1 MALIGATVT
10 FSQRE
15 MVSVVLCSLW
25 YISIS
30 TTGSDR
36 VYDVVLLV
44 QCYSDG
50 LN

>member
-1 MALIGATVT
+1 MLCYALCG
-10 FSQRE
+10 S
-15 MVSVVLCSLW
+15 
-25 YISIS
+25 ISIS

-44 QCYSDG
+44 QCYSDR